1 VLYAI
6 LEAQAVRMKKGQKAQ
21 FPFWLAPVQLRI
33 IPVSEK
39 FDEAC
44 REVLAKIPYRIDYDD
59 RDMSMGGKIRGA
71 EREWIPYILVLGAK
85 EVAERCLSVRTRNGD
100 QRKMGLSELLAHI
113 EPQMEGKPFLDLPL
127 PRHLS
132 KRPIFVG

>member
-1 VLYAI
+1 
-6 LEAQAVRMKKGQKAQ
+6 
-21 FPFWLAPVQLRI
+21 
-33 IPVSEK
+33 
-39 FDEAC
+39 
-44 REVLAKIPYRIDYDD
+44 
-59 RDMSMGGKIRGA
+59 MGGKIRGA

-100 QRKMGLSELLAHI
+100 QKKMGLSELLAHI